1 MFWEGKKTK
10 IRLLFKAN
18 LSATSSVTWLIPR
31 NENTGWNPML
41 LLLAMAVL
49 TSILPLHM
57 IFEPDQFTATLL
69 TLFIARSFISEFSE
83 VLAKQLIIYTVHFFF
98 HSNWKKIT
106 TICSYSLSPKDLV
119 PEGTDLE
126 PQSQEGS
133 LACIVCTCLQVSEN
147 WGLNQTHQEKPISAA
162 SFQLGVVFFQDT
174 LNQSAIEFSVNIF
187 FSK

>member
-1 MFWEGKKTK
+1 
-10 IRLLFKAN
+10 
-18 LSATSSVTWLIPR
+18 
-31 NENTGWNPML
+31 ML

-57 IFEPDQFTATLL
+57 IFEPGQFTATLL

-83 VLAKQLIIYTVHFFF
+83 ILAKQLIIYTVNFFF
-98 HSNWKKIT
+98 PQQLENKT
-106 TICSYSLSPKDLV
+106 TTYSYSLSPKDLV
-119 PEGTDLE
+119 PEGTDSE

-133 LACIVCTCLQVSEN
+133 LACIFCTCLQVSEN
-147 WGLNQTHQEKPISAA
+147 RGLNQTHQENPISAA

-187 FSK
+187 FFPNRDHIPKKGNIQII